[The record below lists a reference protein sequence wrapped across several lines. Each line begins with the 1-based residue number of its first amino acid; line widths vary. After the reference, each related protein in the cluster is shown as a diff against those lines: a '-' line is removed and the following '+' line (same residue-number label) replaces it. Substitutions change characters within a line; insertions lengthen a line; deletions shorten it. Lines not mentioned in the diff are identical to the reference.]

1 MKFSA
6 LRRYAWLS
14 IFTALA
20 TIVLKSL
27 AWWLTGSV
35 GLLSDAL
42 ESVVNLAGALMALAM
57 LTLAAVPADDN
68 HPYGH
73 SKAEYF
79 SSAFEG
85 FLIVLAAISIGYAA
99 VTRLLNPQAL
109 HDVGVGLIVSV
120 IASALNLATART
132 LLRVGRSHR
141 SISLEADA
149 RHLLTDVWTSA
160 GVILGVGLVWL
171 TNWLWL
177 DPVIAILVAVNI
189 LWTGWQL
196 MHRSVDGLMDVAL
209 PPETL
214 NLIEEVLKAYRE
226 ESVDFHALRTRQ
238 AGARAFA
245 TVHVLVPGDWTVQKG
260 HDCVERIESDLRAAV
275 PYLQVNIHM
284 EPKNDTAAIM
294 DEKKDL
300 A

>member
-1 MKFSA
+1 MQPVS

-14 IFTALA
+14 ISTALA
-20 TIVLKSL
+20 TILLKSL

-42 ESVVNLAGALMALAM
+42 ESLVNLVGALMVLAM
-57 LTLAAVPADDN
+57 LTLAAVPADND

-85 FLIVLAAISIGYAA
+85 ILIVLAAISIGYAA

-109 HDVGVGLIVSV
+109 QNVAVGLIVSV
-120 IASALNLATART
+120 VASVLNFATARV
-132 LLRVGRSHR
+132 LLRVGRSHH

-196 MHRSVDGLMDVAL
+196 IRRSVDGLMDVAL
-209 PPETL
+209 PPEIL
-214 NLIEEVLKAYRE
+214 DLIEGVLKSYRE
-226 ESVDFHALRTRQ
+226 EGVDFHALRTRQ
-238 AGARAFA
+238 AGVRAFA
-245 TVHVLVPGDWTVQKG
+245 TVHVLVPGDWTVKKG
-260 HDCVERIESDLRAAV
+260 HDCLERIESDLRTAV
-275 PYLQVNIHM
+275 PYLQVTIHM
-284 EPKNDTAAIM
+284 EPRNDAAAMM
-294 DEKKDL
+294 DES
-300 A
+300 